1 MQSEIIR
8 FIVMGSDLESIFPVD
23 FLDPAAF
30 ALTKTELHGG
40 PHDSLWSWSLANDS
54 FTDVNELINFWISSL
69 KRAFE
74 KQTLSGIESVVSYLG
89 MRIAD
94 PDIFL
99 DVDVIAGLAGLNA
112 GVSIELAFEELT
124 SPPETDDIMKYVIPE
139 PRIYFGTID
148 ENCFFSWLKGID
160 GVENVVGTPDGLTIW
175 TSKNKF
181 DVYSLRELVALMRRY
196 GLDLATLQVQ
206 IDQGNSAFLTVFE

>member
-1 MQSEIIR
+1 MKSEIIR

-40 PHDSLWSWSLANDS
+40 PHDSLWSWSIANDS
-54 FTDVNELINFWISSL
+54 FTDLNELINFWISSL

-74 KQTLSGIESVVSYLG
+74 KPAFSGIESVVSYLSI
-89 MRIAD
+89 RIAK

-99 DVDVIAGLAGLNA
+99 DVDVLAGLASINA
-112 GVSIELAFEELT
+112 GLSIELAFKELT
-124 SPPETDDIMKYVIPE
+124 SPPETDDIVKYVIPE
-139 PRIYFGTID
+139 PVIYFGTID

>member
-1 MQSEIIR
+1 MKSEIIR
-8 FIVMGSDLESIFPVD
+8 FIVMGSDLESILSVG
-23 FLDPAAF
+23 FLDPAVF
-30 ALTKTELHGG
+30 ALTKSELHGC
-40 PHDSLWSWSLANDS
+40 PHDSLWSWSLTNDS
-54 FTDVNELINFWISSL
+54 FTDLNEQINFWISSL

-74 KQTLSGIESVVSYLG
+74 KPTISGIESVVSYLG
-89 MRIAD
+89 IRIAK

-99 DVDVIAGLAGLNA
+99 DVDVLAGLASINA
-112 GVSIELAFEELT
+112 GLSIELAFKELT
-124 SPPETDDIMKYVIPE
+124 SPPETDDIVKYVIPE
-139 PRIYFGTID
+139 PVIYFGTID

-196 GLDLATLQVQ
+196 GLDLTTLKVQ